1 MVAVSSTRRSTAVAP
16 RPATKPENA
25 ERAFLAKWLKIWVGV
40 LTVVTLVVVA
50 YLTFITNSLA
60 DINGNLGVV
69 SRQVGGAG
77 ANTVELPSSVDR
89 INDNLSKIDS
99 TLKPIPGQAGEIV
112 GALTSINDKLGQT
125 DASLGSIA
133 GVLTSVLGTADAI
146 GATLLDADEP
156 GDNLGVQDIHQRI
169 AQINGRNSPVVAGA
183 SAGGTPGPFGVSPA
197 NLSTVE
203 ADARIIVGG
212 LDAIN
217 TRLTGVCNST
227 VVSLLKLLTGGGAC

>member
-1 MVAVSSTRRSTAVAP
+1 MVSVTSTRRSTSVAP
-16 RPATKPENA
+16 RPDAKPKFD
-25 ERAFLAKWLKIWVGV
+25 ERAHLAKWLRIWVGV

-60 DINGNLGVV
+60 NVNGNLGVV

-89 INDNLSKIDS
+89 INDSLSKIDT
-99 TLKPIPGQAGEIV
+99 TLKPIPGQAGVIV
-112 GALTSINDKLGQT
+112 GALSSINDKLGQT
-125 DASLGSIA
+125 DASLQSIA
-133 GVLTSVLGTADAI
+133 GTLQTVLGTAGAI
-146 GATLLDADEP
+146 GTTLVDADEP

-169 AQINGRNSPVVAGA
+169 ARINGRNSSAVGTA
-183 SAGGTPGPFGVSPA
+183 SAGGTPGPFGASPA

-203 ADARIIVGG
+203 ADARAIVGG

-217 TRLTGVCNST
+217 TNLTGVCRST
-227 VVSLLKLLTGGGAC
+227 VLSLLRVLGGGSC